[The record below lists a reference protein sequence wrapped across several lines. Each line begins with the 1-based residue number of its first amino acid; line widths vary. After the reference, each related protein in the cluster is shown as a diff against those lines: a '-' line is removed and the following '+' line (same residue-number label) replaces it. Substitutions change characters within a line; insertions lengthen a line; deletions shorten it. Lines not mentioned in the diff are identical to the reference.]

1 MLKRFSHVM
10 IYATDLERAMKWYVD
25 ALGFVVNYS
34 SAPHYASMQH
44 PALHLR
50 VDLHPDPKKENV
62 GCGAMLYFAAD
73 DLDKTVAELRRRGI
87 QVSDPRSRGDSPR
100 FTEFADSEGN
110 PIGLYEDNSTG
121 SKSD

>member
-25 ALGFVVNYS
+25 VLGFKPNYAS
-34 SAPHYASMQH
+34 VPHYVSMHH
-44 PALHLR
+44 PTLQLR

-73 DLDKTVAELRRRGI
+73 DLDKTVTELRSHGI
-87 QVSDPRSRGDSPR
+87 HVSDPRSRGDSPR

-110 PIGLYEDNSTG
+110 PIGLYEDKARE
-121 SKSD
+121 SK

>member
-10 IYATDLERAMKWYVD
+10 VYVTDLDRAMKWYVD
-25 ALGFVVNYS
+25 ALGFKVNYAS
-34 SAPHYASMQH
+34 VPHYASMHH
-44 PALHLR
+44 PALQLR

-62 GCGAMLYFAAD
+62 GRGAMLYFAAD
-73 DLDKTVAELRRRGI
+73 DLDKTVAELRNRGI

-110 PIGLYEDNSTG
+110 PIGLYEDKAAE
-121 SKSD
+121 SK

>member
-10 IYATDLERAMKWYVD
+10 MYVTDLERAMKWYVD
-25 ALGFVVNYS
+25 ALGFKVNYA

-44 PALHLR
+44 LTLQLR

-62 GCGAMLYFAAD
+62 GRGAMLYFAAD
-73 DLDKTVAELRRRGI
+73 DLDKTVADLRGRGVH
-87 QVSDPRSRGDSPR
+87 VSDPRSRGDSPR

-110 PIGLYEDNSTG
+110 PIGLYEDKPAP
-121 SKSD
+121 SKQA

>member
-25 ALGFVVNYS
+25 ALGFNVNYAS
-34 SAPHYASMQH
+34 VPHYVSMHH
-44 PALHLR
+44 PELQLR

-62 GCGAMLYFAAD
+62 GRGAMLYFAAE
-73 DLDKTVAELRRRGI
+73 DLDKTVAELRSRGI
-87 QVSDPRSRGDSPR
+87 HVSDPRSRGESPR

-110 PIGLYEDNSTG
+110 PIGLYEDKPAP
-121 SKSD
+121 SKPG